1 MGCIARGWYVT
12 LFATNFARAVR
23 LNGAVMKN
31 NSQPQKSAVKVAL
44 VIIDMMNDL
53 EFEGGEELYKN
64 ALPAAHHQVL
74 RL

>member
-1 MGCIARGWYVT
+1 
-12 LFATNFARAVR
+12 
-23 LNGAVMKN
+23 MKN